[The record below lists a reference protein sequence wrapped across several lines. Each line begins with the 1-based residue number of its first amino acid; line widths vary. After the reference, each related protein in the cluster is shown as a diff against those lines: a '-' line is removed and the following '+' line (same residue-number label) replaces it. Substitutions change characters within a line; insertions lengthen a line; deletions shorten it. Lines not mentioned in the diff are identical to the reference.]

1 MDPHKLDEARKRAL
15 IISSRVRSRIDEA
28 IRGKILAFPGELQ
41 WEPEQYGIDRTAWQ
55 YVKEIGVKHR
65 LVFAHPDL
73 LKAHPDASLYYRGI
87 ATLSLKRVHQI
98 AGSVDT
104 WEKNPGRARVTAERA
119 LRVACLYNS
128 IISSIIR
135 DSTNWTLDNGHRNVL
150 ATIGITED
158 GSIRNIIGQEAERT
172 VKERIVKW
180 LESQHHLICEADET
194 RTTWQLGTDG
204 DLQMIFSSEPD
215 ISFERRTGRNWE
227 TVATIEVK
235 GGTDPAG
242 ALERLGAVKKSF
254 DQTPARTKNF
264 LIVGVV
270 TDEMEKQL
278 NQMQIERYFSLSETL
293 YLDSGWEEFV
303 NEVFYHTLR
312 FLNAPFKTV

>member
-28 IRGKILAFPGELQ
+28 IRDKILAFPGALQ

-73 LKAHPDASLYYRGI
+73 LRAHPDASLYYRGI
-87 ATLSLKRVHQI
+87 ATLSLKRVQQI
-98 AGSVDT
+98 AGSVGT

-119 LRVACLYNS
+119 VRVACLYNS
-128 IISSIIR
+128 IISSIIL
-135 DSTNWTLDNGHRNVL
+135 DSTDWTLDNGHRNVL

-158 GSIRNIIGQEAERT
+158 GSMRNIIGQEAERT
-172 VKERIVKW
+172 VKERIVRW

-204 DLQMIFSSEPD
+204 DLRMIFSSEPD
-215 ISFERRTGRNWE
+215 IFFEKRTGRNWE

-254 DQTPARTKNF
+254 DQTPARAKNF
-264 LIVGVV
+264 LIVGRRNGR
-270 TDEMEKQL
+270 DEEAAEPNADRAIFQPL
-278 NQMQIERYFSLSETL
+278 RNIVSRLRVGRIRQRSLLSHITFPERTF
-293 YLDSGWEEFV
+293 
-303 NEVFYHTLR
+303 
-312 FLNAPFKTV
+312 